1 MRFLFILLFSQILFA
16 QTSFAQITTQFQAIL
31 DESLSYSRPGWG
43 WTSEQEFYYSLIE
56 LQPSETGLYDI
67 LNPSA
72 NLTLTNDPYVYL
84 YENSFDPQNPTVNLI
99 ARDDDSGS
107 GLLFRLSNMELFNSI
122 TYFMVA
128 TSYQPG
134 ATGTFDIV
142 VSGVGSVDYGG
153 SVENPTIPEP
163 KSVAIIFG
171 IFALM
176 YLTRRRFF

>member
-1 MRFLFILLFSQILFA
+1 MRFLILLLLFA
-16 QTSFAQITTQFQAIL
+16 QTVFAQVETQFEAIL
-31 DESLSYSRPGWG
+31 DGSLSYFRPNWG
-43 WTSEQEFYYSLIE
+43 SEQEFYYSLIE

-84 YENSFDPQNPTVNLI
+84 YQESFDPQNPLVNLI
-99 ARDDDSGS
+99 AQDDDSGG
-107 GLLFRLSNMELFNSI
+107 GLLFRLNDLQLFNTI

-134 ATGTFDIV
+134 ATGTFDII

-171 IFALM
+171 VFTLM
-176 YLTRRRFF
+176 YLTGRRFF

>member
-16 QTSFAQITTQFQAIL
+16 QTSFAQIVTQFQAIL
-31 DESLSYSRPGWG
+31 DGSSAYSRPGWPSG
-43 WTSEQEFYYSLIE
+43 QQFYYSLIE
-56 LQPSETGLYDI
+56 LQPSESGLYDI

-84 YENSFDPQNPTVNLI
+84 YQESFDSQNPTVNLI
-99 ARDDDSGS
+99 AQDDDSGS
-107 GLLFRLSNMELFNSI
+107 GLLFRLNNVELFNSI

-134 ATGTFDIV
+134 ATGTFDII

-171 IFALM
+171 VFTLM
-176 YLTRRRFF
+176 YLTGRRFF